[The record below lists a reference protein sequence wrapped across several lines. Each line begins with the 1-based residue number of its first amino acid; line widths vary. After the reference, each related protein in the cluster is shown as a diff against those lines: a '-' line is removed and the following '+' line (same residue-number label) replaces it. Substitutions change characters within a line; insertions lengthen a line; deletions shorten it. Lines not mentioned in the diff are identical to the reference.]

1 MLTAL
6 AVLAVVS
13 PAPARAEARKV
24 IALAGVVYGAVHF
37 VSQGKGW
44 EYQLYPLA
52 AFLCALAPF
61 ALPRPALEPAPR
73 VRLRPLRRIAAPA
86 VVVATVAVLGAKG
99 VDALEPPWIAA
110 KARLVAAVTRDLRPL
125 APPGSTVQVLDVTE
139 GGVHA
144 LLNLRLREPTRFL
157 YDFHFFH
164 DTGDPRIRA
173 LRAEFVAGLAAG
185 RPAAVVVF
193 RDTWNRPGYDRL
205 EDWPELARL
214 LDRSHVLAV
223 EGDGYRIYAKRADS

>member
-1 MLTAL
+1 
-6 AVLAVVS
+6 V
-13 PAPARAEARKV
+13 
-24 IALAGVVYGAVHF
+24 
-37 VSQGKGW
+37 QGKGW

-61 ALPRPALEPAPR
+61 ALRRPSVEPSRGSSRALG
-73 VRLRPLRRIAAPA
+73 LRRIAALA
-86 VVVATVAVLGAKG
+86 VLAATVAVLGAKG
-99 VDALEPPWIAA
+99 VDALEAPWIAA
-110 KARLVAAVTRDLRPL
+110 KARVVAAVTRDLAPL
-125 APPGSTVQVLDVTE
+125 APPGSTVQVMDVTE

-144 LLNLRLREPTRFL
+144 LLNLGLRQPTRFI

-173 LRAEFVAGLAAG
+173 LRAEFVEGLAAG

-193 RDTWNRPGYDRL
+193 RDTWNHGGYERL
-205 EDWPELARL
+205 GDWPELERL
-214 LDRSHVLAV
+214 LDRAYTIAV